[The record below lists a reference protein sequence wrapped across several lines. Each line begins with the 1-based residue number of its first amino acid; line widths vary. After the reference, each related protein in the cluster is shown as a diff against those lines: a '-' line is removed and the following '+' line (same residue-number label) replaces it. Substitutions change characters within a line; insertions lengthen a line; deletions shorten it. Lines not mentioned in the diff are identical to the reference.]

1 MKAVVFSGCRFLIG
15 LGLILLISPLD
26 AQELARVAGVEPQPV
41 LAQAIRLNEALAFLG
56 SRLQPEDEQRL
67 LGLRDHAAD
76 EELVALVQEIL
87 DPYCIA
93 MVEINPEARVKVLR
107 GPAQPELIQGG
118 WKSFLV
124 KVHNQAEVKAPL
136 EVGSPNAEPILHRST
151 GRKRVAEKNVLSPG
165 DMANRFLELAMY
177 RSRPLQSGLSGL
189 HLEYAVVQI
198 YTSEVGRREAKISFH
213 VGQGT
218 QDIGFRNAIDVLFN
232 IQPSVRVKLRVKD
245 HDGSPAMASFT
256 ITDGIER
263 LVANPEV
270 TALPDQDYR
279 LSRART
285 RTWDRT
291 LGVGITPVPY
301 KRLVGLYPL
310 PSRRLSHDPYPDFF
324 FHPQVYRADGEHVSL
339 PPGNYQVEYTR
350 GPEYLI
356 QHTELNIPATA
367 SEYEVTFQLE
377 RWVDMAGLGWYSL
390 DHHVH
395 AAGCS
400 HYESPE
406 EGVRPGDMWRQA
418 LGEDLKVS
426 CVLAWGPCWYHQKQ
440 YFEGKDHELSTDE
453 YVMRYDVEVSGFP
466 SSHAGHLVLLRLNE
480 DDYPGTTKVEEWPS
494 WTLPVLK
501 WAKSQGGAVGY
512 SHSGWGLAPQG
523 EKRGDTPL
531 TRELPNYIIPNY
543 DSIGANE
550 YVVTITH
557 DAVDFYSLGDTPSLW
572 ELNMWYHSLNVGYR
586 VRGSGETDFP
596 CIFDER
602 VGMAR
607 TYAKLDNGLDFDQ
620 IVDEI
625 KAGRSYVSDGKSHII
640 DFRANHLELGTNDS
654 ELQLKGPQ
662 TVRIQARVAAFL
674 PEEQDE
680 IGAFIG
686 SREHNQPPY
695 WDLERARIGTSRRV
709 PVELIVNGVAVA
721 KQDIVADGDWNNLI
735 FEHDLDKSS
744 WIAVRI
750 LTSSHTNPIFVL
762 VDGKPIRSRE
772 SVEWC
777 LKGVEKCWEMKVDRI
792 REDEREAARAAYDH
806 AQQVYTRM
814 LEDME

>member
-15 LGLILLISPLD
+15 LGLIGAISPLK

-41 LAQAIRLNEALAFLG
+41 LAQAIRLNEALTFLG

-124 KVHNQAEVKAPL
+124 KVNNQAEVKAPL

-151 GRKRVAEKNVLSPG
+151 GGKRVAEKNVLSPG
-165 DMANRFLELAMY
+165 DVANRFLELAMY
-177 RSRPLQSGLSGL
+177 RSRPLQRGLSGL

-198 YTSEVGRREAKISFH
+198 YTSEVGRREAKIGFH

-245 HDGSPAMASFT
+245 HDGSPTMASFT

-301 KRLVGLYPL
+301 KRLIGIYPL

-350 GPEYLI
+350 GPEYLT
-356 QHTELNIPATA
+356 QHTELNIPASA
-367 SEYEVTFQLE
+367 SEYEATFQLE
-377 RWVDMAGLGWYSL
+377 RWVDMADLGWYSL

-440 YFEGKDHELSTDE
+440 YFEGKNHELSTDE
-453 YVMRYDVEVSGFP
+453 YVLRYDVEVSGFP

-501 WAKSQGGAVGY
+501 WAKSQGAAVGY

-680 IGAFIG
+680 IGAFIA

-721 KQDIVADGDWNNLI
+721 KQDIVADGDWNNLT

-762 VDGKPIRSRE
+762 VDGKPIRTRE

-777 LKGVEKCWEMKVDRI
+777 LQGVEKCWEMKVDRI

>member
-1 MKAVVFSGCRFLIG
+1 MKTVVFSGCRFLIG
-15 LGLILLISPLD
+15 LGLILLISPLN
-26 AQELARVAGVEPQPV
+26 AQELARITGVEPQPL
-41 LAQAIRLNEALAFLG
+41 LAQAIRLNEALTFLG

-107 GPAQPELIQGG
+107 GPARPELIQGG

-124 KVHNQAEVKAPL
+124 KVNNQAEVNGPL
-136 EVGSPNAEPILHRST
+136 QVESPNAEPILHRST
-151 GRKRVAEKNVLSPG
+151 GAKRVRERNVLSSG
-165 DMANRFLELAMY
+165 DVANRFLELAMY
-177 RSRPLQSGLSGL
+177 RSRPMQSRLSGL

-198 YTSEVGRREAKISFH
+198 YTPEVGRREGKIGFH

-218 QDIGFRNAIDVLFN
+218 QDIGFRNAIDVLFH
-232 IQPSVRVKLRVKD
+232 IEPSVRVKLRVKD
-245 HDGSPAMASFT
+245 HDGSPTMASFI
-256 ITDGIER
+256 ITDGVER
-263 LVANPEV
+263 LIASPEV
-270 TALPDQDYR
+270 TAVPENYR
-279 LSRART
+279 LGKART

-301 KRLVGLYPL
+301 KRLVGIYPL

-324 FHPQVYRADGEHVSL
+324 FHPQVYRADGETVNL

-350 GPEYLI
+350 GPEYLL

-367 SEYEVTFQLE
+367 SEYEATFQLE
-377 RWVDMAGLGWYSL
+377 RWVNMAELGWYSL

-418 LGEDLKVS
+418 LGEDLNVS
-426 CVLAWGPCWYHQKQ
+426 CVLAWGPSWYHQKQ
-440 YFEGKDHELSTDE
+440 YFEGKDHELSAGN
-453 YVMRYDVEVSGFP
+453 YLMRYDVEVSGFP
-466 SSHAGHLVLLRLNE
+466 SSHAGHLVLLRLQE

-494 WTLPVLK
+494 WTLPILQ
-501 WAKSQGGAVGY
+501 WAKSQGGAVAY

-523 EKRGDTPL
+523 ERRGDTPL

-543 DSIGANE
+543 DGIGANE

-586 VRGSGETDFP
+586 VKGSGETDFP

-607 TYAKLDNGLDFDQ
+607 TYAKLDDGLNFDR

-640 DFRANHLELGTNDS
+640 DFKVNEQELGKDGG
-654 ELQLKGPQ
+654 ELRLQGHQ
-662 TVRIQARVAAFL
+662 TVRIQARVAALL

-680 IGAFIG
+680 IGAYIA
-686 SREHNQPPY
+686 SREHAQPPY

-709 PVELIVNGVAVA
+709 PVELIVNSVAVA
-721 KQDIVADGDWNNLI
+721 KQDIVADGAW
-735 FEHDLDKSS
+735 HDLTFDYSLEQSS
-744 WIAVRI
+744 WIALRI
-750 LTSSHTNPIFVL
+750 LASSHTNPIFAL
-762 VDGKPIRSRE
+762 VDGKPIRSRK

-777 LKGVEKCWEMKVDRI
+777 LKGVEKCWNMKVDRI
-792 REDEREAARAAYDH
+792 REDERPAARAAYDH
-806 AQQVYTRM
+806 AVQVYTQM
-814 LEDME
+814 LKDME

>member
-1 MKAVVFSGCRFLIG
+1 MKAVVFSGCRFLTG
-15 LGLILLISPLD
+15 LGLMLLISPLN
-26 AQELARVAGVEPQPV
+26 AQELARITGVEPQPL
-41 LAQAIRLNEALAFLG
+41 LAQAIRLNEALSFLG

-107 GPAQPELIQGG
+107 GAAQPELIQGG

-124 KVHNQAEVKAPL
+124 KVNNQAEVNAPL
-136 EVGSPNAEPILHRST
+136 EVESPNAEPILHRST
-151 GRKRVAEKNVLSPG
+151 GRKQVAEKNVLSPG
-165 DMANRFLELAMY
+165 DVANRFLELAMY
-177 RSRPLQSGLSGL
+177 RSRPMQSRLSGL
-189 HLEYAVVQI
+189 HLEYAVLQI
-198 YTSEVGRREAKISFH
+198 YTSEVGRREGKIGFH
-213 VGQGT
+213 VGQGS
-218 QDIGFRNAIDVLFN
+218 QDIGFRNAIDVLFH
-232 IQPSVRVKLRVKD
+232 IEPSVRVKLRVKD

-256 ITDGIER
+256 ITDGVER
-263 LVANPEV
+263 LIATPEV
-270 TALPDQDYR
+270 TAVPENYR
-279 LSRART
+279 LSKART

-301 KRLVGLYPL
+301 RRLVGIYPL

-324 FHPQVYRADGEHVSL
+324 FHPQIYRADGEHVNL

-350 GPEYLI
+350 GPEYVI
-356 QHTELNIPATA
+356 QHTELNIPASA
-367 SEYEVTFQLE
+367 SEYEATFQLE
-377 RWVDMAGLGWYSL
+377 RWVDMADLGWYSL

-440 YFEGKDHELSTDE
+440 YFEGKDHDLSTDE

-480 DDYPGTTKVEEWPS
+480 DDYPGTTRVEEWPS

-501 WAKSQGGAVGY
+501 WAQSQGGAVGY

-523 EKRGDTPL
+523 ERRGDRPL

-557 DAVDFYSLGDTPSLW
+557 DAVDFYSLGDTPSVW
-572 ELNMWYHSLNVGYR
+572 ELNMWYQSLNVGYR

-607 TYAKLDNGLDFDQ
+607 TYAKLDDGLDFDK

-640 DFRANHLELGTNDS
+640 DFRVNDLELGTSDS
-654 ELQLKGPQ
+654 ELRLQGSQ
-662 TVRIQARVAAFL
+662 TVRVQARVSAFL

-680 IGAFIG
+680 IGAYIG

-721 KQDIVADGDWNNLI
+721 KQDIVADGAWNNLT
-735 FEHDLDKSS
+735 FEQALDKSS
-744 WIAVRI
+744 WVAVRI

-777 LKGVEKCWEMKVDRI
+777 LKGVDQCWKMKEKRI
-792 REDEREAARAAYDH
+792 RDEEKEAARAAYDH
-806 AQQVYTRM
+806 ARRVYTQM

>member
-1 MKAVVFSGCRFLIG
+1 MKTVCSFRSRSLFLPG
-15 LGLILLISPLD
+15 MILMISSLS
-26 AQELARVAGVEPQPV
+26 AQELATVYGVEPQPL
-41 LAQAIRLNEALAFLG
+41 LAQAIRLNEALSFLG

-67 LGLRDHAAD
+67 LGLRHHAAD
-76 EELVALVQEIL
+76 EELVTLVQEIL

-107 GPAQPELIQGG
+107 GPARPELIHGG

-124 KVHNQAEVKAPL
+124 KVNNQAEVRAPL
-136 EVGSPNAEPILHRST
+136 EVESPNAEPILHRST
-151 GRKRVAEKNVLSPG
+151 GGKSVAPENVLSPG

-177 RSRPLQSGLSGL
+177 RSRPLHPSLSGL
-189 HLEYAVVQI
+189 HLEYAVVQM
-198 YTSEVGRREAKISFH
+198 YTSEAGQREGRIGFH

-218 QDIGFRNAIDVLFN
+218 QDIGFRNSIDLLFN
-232 IQPSVRVKLRVKD
+232 IEPSVRVKLRVKD

-270 TALPDQDYR
+270 TVLPDQDYR

-291 LGVGITPVPY
+291 LGVGITPVPH
-301 KRLVGLYPL
+301 KRLVGIYPL
-310 PSRRLSHDPYPDFF
+310 PARRLSHDPYPDFF
-324 FHPQVYRADGEHVSL
+324 FQPQVYRADGEHVSL

-350 GPEYLI
+350 GPEYLLG
-356 QHTELNIPATA
+356 HTELNIPASA
-367 SEYEVTFQLE
+367 SEYEATFQLE
-377 RWVDMAGLGWYSL
+377 RWVDMAELGWYSL

-406 EGVRPGDMWRQA
+406 EGVRPRDMWRQA

-440 YFEGKDHELSTDE
+440 YFEGRDHDLSTDE
-453 YVMRYDVEVSGFP
+453 YILRYDVEVSGFP
-466 SSHAGHLVLLRLNE
+466 SSHAGHLVLLRLRE
-480 DDYPGTTKVEEWPS
+480 DDYPGTTRVEEWPS
-494 WTLPVLK
+494 WTLPVLQ

-523 EKRGDTPL
+523 EERGDTPL
-531 TRELPNYIIPNY
+531 ARELPNYIIPSY

-550 YVVTITH
+550 YIVTVTH

-586 VRGSGETDFP
+586 VRSSGETDFP

-607 TYAKLDNGLDFDQ
+607 TYAKLDDGLDFDR

-640 DFRANHLELGTNDS
+640 DFKVNELELGTGDS
-654 ELQLKGPQ
+654 ELRLEGSQEVL
-662 TVRIQARVAAFL
+662 IQARVSAFL
-674 PEEQDE
+674 PREQDE

-709 PVELIVNGVAVA
+709 PVELIVNSVAVA
-721 KQDIVADGDWNNLI
+721 KQDIAADGGWNDLT
-735 FEHDLDKSS
+735 FEHALDKSS
-744 WIAVRI
+744 WVALRI
-750 LTSSHTNPIFVL
+750 LASSHTNPIFVL

-772 SVEWC
+772 SARWC
-777 LKGVEKCWEMKVDRI
+777 LKGVEQCWKMKVDGI
-792 REDEREAARAAYDH
+792 RDEERAAARAAYDH
-806 AQQVYTRM
+806 ALQVYTRM
-814 LEDME
+814 LQETE

>member
-15 LGLILLISPLD
+15 LGLIGAISPLK

-41 LAQAIRLNEALAFLG
+41 LAQAIRLNEALTFLG

-124 KVHNQAEVKAPL
+124 KVNNQAEVNGPL
-136 EVGSPNAEPILHRST
+136 EVESPNAEPILHRST
-151 GRKRVAEKNVLSPG
+151 GAKQVQERNVLSSG
-165 DMANRFLELAMY
+165 DVANRFLELAMY
-177 RSRPLQSGLSGL
+177 RSRPMQSSLSGL

-198 YTSEVGRREAKISFH
+198 YTAEVGRREGKIGFH

-232 IQPSVRVKLRVKD
+232 IKPSVRVKLRVKD

-256 ITDGIER
+256 ITDGVER
-263 LVANPEV
+263 IIANPEV
-270 TALPDQDYR
+270 TAIPKNYR
-279 LSRART
+279 LGKART
-285 RTWDRT
+285 RTWDKK
-291 LGVGITPVPY
+291 LGVGITPVPHR
-301 KRLVGLYPL
+301 RLVGIYPL

-324 FHPQVYRADGEHVSL
+324 FHPQVYRADGEYVNL

-350 GPEYLI
+350 GPEYLL

-367 SEYEVTFQLE
+367 SEYEATFQLE
-377 RWVDMAGLGWYSL
+377 RWVHMADLGWYSL

-406 EGVRPGDMWRQA
+406 QGVRPGDMWRQA
-418 LGEDLKVS
+418 LGEDLNVS

-440 YFEGKDHELSTDE
+440 YFEGKDHELSTDN

-466 SSHAGHLVLLRLNE
+466 SSHAGHLVLLRLQE
-480 DDYPGTTKVEEWPS
+480 DDYPGTTKVKEWPS
-494 WTLPVLK
+494 WTLPVLQ

-523 EKRGDTPL
+523 ERRGDTPL

-543 DSIGANE
+543 DGIGANE

-625 KAGRSYVSDGKSHII
+625 KAGRSYVSDGTSHII

-680 IGAFIG
+680 IGAFIA
-686 SREHNQPPY
+686 SRQHNQPPY

-721 KQDIVADGDWNNLI
+721 KQDIVADGNWNNLT

-762 VDGKPIRSRE
+762 VDSKPIRSRE

-792 REDEREAARAAYDH
+792 RENEREAARAAYDH